1 MVNSTIGSW
10 RRQSVEIFQHF
21 GLAPFRAI
29 LTSSDFASAAA
40 QSGCAALRFRP
51 LTPEVL
57 VWLMTVTALTTSSFV
72 TGLSGAWG
80 LVRACCPWLRMR
92 CVSEEAFCQA
102 RNQLPL
108 HFWRRLWQLLRDKY
122 EQRFGVV
129 LRWKGLRVLAA
140 DGSEADVPN
149 VPALVKFFTRPKT
162 QQGESRAPQGRL
174 VALCSVFTGYCVD
187 FVFISRRFSEHVALK
202 HLLRRVRAHDLL
214 LLDRGF
220 FSYGLIYQSQL
231 REAHFLMRLS
241 VQAQGYAQRVRQL
254 GPDDWLVEFRPGST
268 VRNKCPGLPG
278 VLPCRL
284 IRYQLKGFRPSW
296 LLTSLQNP
304 LKFPASELV
313 AFYHRRWRI
322 ETIYRELK
330 HVLDIQ
336 NLRSLTPAG
345 ILKEMHA
352 QLLLYNLVRY
362 AMTDAAEGTGKTPV
376 EYSFTAAIDAVSNA
390 LLQLCHFHAPP
401 LPAVYAQLLED
412 IRRAV
417 IRLRPGRSYPRRR
430 EGKRINK
437 GNGKFLLSARLETLA

>member
-10 RRQSVEIFQHF
+10 RKQSVEIFQHF
-21 GLAPFRAI
+21 GLAPFRAV
-29 LTSSDFASAAA
+29 LTSGDIAGAAA
-40 QSGCAALRFRP
+40 QSGCAAVRLRP

-57 VWLMTVTALTTSSFV
+57 VWLMTATALATSSFV

-80 LVRACCPWLRMR
+80 LVRASCPWLRMR

-108 HFWRRLWQLLRDKY
+108 NFWRRLWTLLRDKY
-122 EQRFGVV
+122 EQRFGAA

-140 DGSEADVPN
+140 DGSEAEVPN
-149 VPALVKFFTRPKT
+149 VPALVKFFTRPQT
-162 QQGESRAPQGRL
+162 QKGESRAPQGRL

-187 FVFISRRFSEHVALK
+187 FVFISRRCSEHVALK
-202 HLLRRVRAHDLL
+202 HLLRRIRAHDLL

-220 FSYGLIYQSQL
+220 FSYGLIYELQL
-231 REAHFLMRLS
+231 REAHFLLRLS
-241 VQAQGYAQRVRQL
+241 AQAQGYARRIRPL
-254 GPDDWLVEFRPGST
+254 GPDDWLVEFHAGST
-268 VRNKCPGLPG
+268 VRKKRPGLPA
-278 VLPCRL
+278 VLTGRL
-284 IRYQLKGFRPSW
+284 LRYQRKGFRPSW
-296 LLTSLQNP
+296 LLTSLQDP
-304 LKFPASELV
+304 LPFPASELA

-336 NLRSLTPAG
+336 NLRSQTPAG

-362 AMTDAAEGTGKTPV
+362 AMTEAAEGTGKTPV
-376 EYSFTAAIDAVSNA
+376 EYSFAAAIDAVGSA
-390 LLQLCHFHAPP
+390 LLQLCRWHAPP

-417 IRLRPGRSYPRRR
+417 IRLRPDRSYPRRR
-430 EGKRINK
+430 EEKRINK
-437 GNGKFLLSARLETLA
+437 GNGKFLLSARLQALA